1 VFILQFPCK
10 QRGVGVEAGEEDGA
24 GVGMVKDDLK
34 HGSQGPGELLLRVRG
49 VVVELELDVEPDAA
63 VDALERLLQR
73 AERVVGAHV
82 PPHGPAVLLELPEQ
96 RLPSLT
102 TTSSMIS
109 WWAKLSKKLS
119 CGRTAPLAS
128 CRRP

>member
-1 VFILQFPCK
+1 VLHYRVFILQFPCK

-24 GVGMVKDDLK
+24 GIGMVKDDPK
-34 HGSQGPGELLLRVRG
+34 HGSQGPGEVLLRVRG
-49 VVVELELDVEPDAA
+49 VVFELELDVEPDAA

-102 TTSSMIS
+102 MTTTSSIS
-109 WWAKLSKKLS
+109 WAKLSKLS
-119 CGRTAPLAS
+119 RGL
-128 CRRP
+128 RR